1 MTLKIGITG
10 GIGSGKSTVCKV
22 FKALGIPV
30 YHADDSARTI
40 TDRNPEVIDRIKQAF
55 GDDMYANGLL
65 NRPKM
70 AALVFNNP
78 EELAKL
84 NSIVH
89 PAVRAELPVWLEA
102 NKNAPYMLY
111 EAAILFESGA
121 YKLVDKSI
129 LVAADEEARIE
140 RVMQRD
146 NVGREEVLNRVKN
159 QWADKE
165 KLELANYVIWNEG
178 NAPVIAQ
185 VLALDKLLRNEQV

>member
-40 TDRNPEVIDRIKQAF
+40 TDRNPEVIAQIKQAF

-65 NRPKM
+65 DRPKM

-129 LVAADEEARIE
+129 LVAADEEERIE

-178 NAPVIAQ
+178 NEPVIAQ
-185 VLALDKLLRNEQV
+185 ALALDKLLRNEQV

>member
-40 TDRNPEVIDRIKQAF
+40 TDRNPHVIAQIKAAF
-55 GDDMYANGLL
+55 GDDMYANGVLD
-65 NRPKM
+65 RPKM
-70 AALVFNNP
+70 AALVFNNAQA
-78 EELAKL
+78 LAKL

-89 PAVRAELPVWLEA
+89 PAVRAELPPWLEA

-129 LVAADEEARIE
+129 LVAADEQARIE

-146 NVGREEVLNRVKN
+146 NVGREEVLNRIKN
-159 QWADKE
+159 QWDDKQ

-178 NAPVIAQ
+178 NQPVIAQ